1 MTAKRGSSRQ
11 LTLKKNTP
19 EDKGGPLMWMM
30 PLHMHINK
38 KKKKLMMV
46 MTCILVS
53 GGTGPTSD
61 TGWGCMLR
69 CGQMMLAQALIMR
82 HLGRGE

>member
-1 MTAKRGSSRQ
+1 
-11 LTLKKNTP
+11 
-19 EDKGGPLMWMM
+19 
-30 PLHMHINK
+30 
-38 KKKKLMMV
+38 MMV